1 MYPWGDERRFNSYN
15 RFLKQRFG
23 GRIQK
28 LTLDAG
34 FTCPNRDGT
43 IGHGGC
49 TFCCNDAFNPAY
61 CVPDKSIRQQLDEGI
76 RFHHRPGTEPAGYF
90 AYFQAFSN
98 TYAPISRLKSL
109 YEEALSHPSVC
120 GLIIATRP
128 DCLDAP
134 LLDYLHELQERTYL
148 TLEIGMESCRDAT
161 LQRINRGHDVACA
174 VRAIEMAAEHHIP
187 VGTHLIFGLPGE
199 RPEQWLEDLLLI
211 NRLPLHSI
219 KFHQLQIIRGTAMEE
234 EYRQHPDE
242 FFALPVDTYVSFIAD
257 YVERLSPDIVIER
270 FAAEVPPRFLAK
282 TGWGGIRYDQVVSSI
297 ERELVSRGSWQG
309 CQQKEQII

>member
-1 MYPWGDERRFNSYN
+1 MYSWGDKRRFNSYN

-43 IGHGGC
+43 VGRGGC
-49 TFCCNDAFNPAY
+49 TYCCNDAFNPAY
-61 CVPDKSIRQQLDEGI
+61 CVPDKSVRQQLDEGI

-98 TYAPISRLKSL
+98 TYAPLPRLKSL
-109 YEEALSHPSVC
+109 YKEALSHPGVC
-120 GLIIATRP
+120 GLVIATRP
-128 DCLDAP
+128 DCINTP
-134 LLDYLHELQERTYL
+134 LLDYLQELQKRIFV

-161 LQRINRGHDVACA
+161 LRRINRGHDVACA
-174 VRAIEMAAEHHIP
+174 VRAIEQTSEHHIP

-199 RPEQWLEDLLLI
+199 RPEHWMADLALI
-211 NRLPLHSI
+211 NCLPLHSI
-219 KFHQLQIIRGTAMEE
+219 KFHQLQIIKGTAMEE
-234 EYRQHPDE
+234 EYHQHPDD
-242 FFALPVDTYVSFIAD
+242 FFPLPFDTYVPFIAD

-270 FAAEVPPRFLAK
+270 FAAEVPPRFLAAP
-282 TGWGGIRYDQVVSSI
+282 GWGGIRYDRVVHAI
-297 ERELVSRGSWQG
+297 EAELEHRESWQG
-309 CQQKEQII
+309 HKCNQQ